1 MAFATTLTIQN
12 RTSGF
17 KYRRAIFAY
26 IDKDGKEKYV
36 DGLDIKFEI
45 KSGGEVTL
53 PIARID
59 VCNLETEVMKR
70 LTTIYRFDNNN
81 RVALYVGYEDNL
93 NGRKKT
99 ILPKIFEGRIQHSAF
114 TFIPDMWLE
123 MYCLAD
129 NAQIYDTVFSEE
141 ESREVLYEIINI
153 KGLIDWLKEKLRQKG
168 YSFSVE
174 MNEDDFK
181 DIPEYSNFYN
191 ALFGTVESL
200 GFWDGIYSMNIAGKN
215 AIEVL
220 RQIGHTY
227 NLSIWG
233 VSENHF
239 VIKPK
244 TNYIKEDKSVNV
256 KWEIKAETG
265 MIGVPTISVQQ
276 AEVTVLM
283 NPRIYAGDGVNLYSR
298 RYKGVSVQRGSN
310 AVASNG
316 KYTVYGVTH
325 RGHLR
330 GNEWYSK
337 LHMTRGGW

>member
-1 MAFATTLTIQN
+1 MAFAPTLTIQN

-45 KSGGEVTL
+45 KSGGEVLL
-53 PIARID
+53 PMARID

-123 MYCLAD
+123 MYCLSD
-129 NAQIYDTVFSEE
+129 NAQIYDTVFSVE
-141 ESREVLYEIINI
+141 ESFEVLKIINI

-174 MNEDDFK
+174 MNEKDFK
-181 DIPEYSNFYN
+181 DILFYN
-191 ALFGTVESL
+191 TLFGAGL
-200 GFWDGIYSMNIAGKN
+200 YPFNIAGKN

-298 RYKGVSVQRGSN
+298 RYEGVSVQRGSN

-337 LHMTRGGW
+337 LLMTRGGW

>member
-45 KSGGEVTL
+45 KSGGEVML

-129 NAQIYDTVFSEE
+129 KAQIYDTVFSEE
-141 ESREVLYEIINI
+141 ESLEVLGITNI

-174 MNEDDFK
+174 VNEKDFK
-181 DIPEYSNFYN
+181 DIILYNILFRNTDTTGLPFNFSPLN
-191 ALFGTVESL
+191 F
-200 GFWDGIYSMNIAGKN
+200 NIAGKN

-220 RQIGHTY
+220 RQIGQTY

-244 TNYIKEDKSVNV
+244 TNYIKDDKSVNV

-337 LHMTRGGW
+337 LLMTRGGW